1 MNNTR
6 RHHFTCATILLCL
19 SVLSAHAISLEEFL
33 LVYAPNTPK
42 MKAMKLEYANSCMT
56 YENYKKSFLPS
67 IRFGVSPLNVNRSLR
82 LLQNPVSGNYS
93 YVNDYSNT
101 SDADVTITQR
111 ISTLGGTLT
120 ASSSIGFLREF
131 SYNRNSISTSPLYI
145 SYSQPLRGGHKE
157 YVYTRNIRHLQHTL
171 TRKQYAAALAEERQ
185 TIASLYMAAC
195 MAKMQYES
203 AVRNAAV
210 SDSLLSLTRIR
221 FDNGNITEYDYQQIE
236 VQQIDAQIAKSRL
249 LETYRNAK
257 KDLCTEIGIDDIEIS
272 PQDFMHYP
280 EKMDVGE
287 IEQLIQANNP
297 QALNQALSLEEAKLE
312 RYKARMETRF
322 GGNVSLTY
330 GLNQYAETLAK
341 AYKSP
346 DRRQAVS
353 VTFSIPVFQ

>member
-131 SYNRNSISTSPLYI
+131 
-145 SYSQPLRGGHKE
+145 
-157 YVYTRNIRHLQHTL
+157 
-171 TRKQYAAALAEERQ
+171 
-185 TIASLYMAAC
+185 
-195 MAKMQYES
+195 
-203 AVRNAAV
+203 
-210 SDSLLSLTRIR
+210 
-221 FDNGNITEYDYQQIE
+221 
-236 VQQIDAQIAKSRL
+236 
-249 LETYRNAK
+249 
-257 KDLCTEIGIDDIEIS
+257 
-272 PQDFMHYP
+272 
-280 EKMDVGE
+280 
-287 IEQLIQANNP
+287 
-297 QALNQALSLEEAKLE
+297 
-312 RYKARMETRF
+312 
-322 GGNVSLTY
+322 
-330 GLNQYAETLAK
+330 
-341 AYKSP
+341 
-346 DRRQAVS
+346 
-353 VTFSIPVFQ
+353 